1 WLAQERHQVPIRN
14 LKLKVSLLP
23 QSASA

>member
-14 LKLKVSLLP
+14 LKLKVKLSLLF
-23 QSASA
+23 AFT